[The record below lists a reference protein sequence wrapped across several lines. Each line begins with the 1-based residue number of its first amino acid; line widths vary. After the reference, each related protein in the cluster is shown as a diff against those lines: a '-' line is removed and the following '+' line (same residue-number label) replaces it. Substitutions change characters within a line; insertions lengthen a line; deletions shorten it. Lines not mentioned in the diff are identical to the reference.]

1 VSPILIAVCS
11 AFTVALVAYAIYE
24 YFFGLAE
31 RRGLRRRL
39 VGAPAA
45 QQTDVADA
53 PTDLLRK
60 EEMSSSVWLNALLA
74 RVSFSAQLERL
85 RIEAGVGLSVVQI
98 LYIMGA
104 LMAVVLL
111 LLELK
116 FPTSLPVE
124 VITAAGI
131 GCTLPVLG
139 LLQQRKR
146 RFAAFTGQF
155 PGALE
160 MIKSSI
166 HAGHSLNY
174 ALEVAVTELPDPI
187 AGEFRLVLEEIRL
200 GLTPR
205 EALENL
211 TKRVPI
217 SELRFFMLAVVLTR
231 EVGGNLSEVL
241 GSLANTL
248 RERQTLRQKVRALS
262 AQGRASAIML
272 SSLPY
277 VVGFFANLTNP
288 GFLNPLYETPLGR
301 KAVMLSLG
309 LQGFALFLVKR
320 ICNPKELR
328 IS

>member
-31 RRGLRRRL
+31 RRGLRQRL
-39 VGAPAA
+39 AGSTALRPDADDAPA
-45 QQTDVADA
+45 
-53 PTDLLRK
+53 DLLRK
-60 EEMSSSVWLNALLA
+60 QEMSSSAWINALLA
-74 RVSFSAQLERL
+74 RVSFSAQLDRL
-85 RIEAGVGLSVVQI
+85 RVEAGVRLSVIQL

-104 LMAVVLL
+104 LTAVVLL
-111 LLELK
+111 LLEWR
-116 FPTSLPVE
+116 FATSLPIE
-124 VITAAGI
+124 VLTAVGV
-131 GCTLPVLG
+131 GTTLPVLA
-139 LLQQRKR
+139 LRQQRKK
-146 RFAAFTGQF
+146 RFAAFTAQF

-174 ALEVAVTELPDPI
+174 ALEVAVNELPEPI
-187 AGEFRLVLEEIRL
+187 AGEFRQVLEEIRL
-200 GLTPR
+200 GLAPR
-205 EALENL
+205 DALENL
-211 TKRVPI
+211 TRRVPI

-262 AQGRASAIML
+262 AQGRASAILL

-277 VVGFFANLTNP
+277 AVGFFANLTNP
-288 GFLNPLYETPLGR
+288 GFLNPLYETPVGR
-301 KAVMLSLG
+301 KAVMVSLG
-309 LQGFALFLVKR
+309 LQGFALLLVRK